1 MSMPTPQQ
9 IYRRVLANVD
19 IDSPA
24 HPLRKYMR
32 EAVEGLATDLDA
44 LTLLEIVDTHLNLLT
59 RMLTKEQ
66 VRALAEGVTKFEILG
81 VDVPVLK
88 GFAVPLSTDTE
99 ELTARRKRAALAQP
113 VRDALLN
120 ISPSEFEALWR
131 ILVAYLGGRHFDLR
145 GKSGDGGIDFTAEFN
160 LYRLSP
166 SLPHAAQEWLDQTE
180 SRSTLTIIGQAKHT
194 PNTTLPPAMFR
205 ELVGTMFLHNPEIET
220 GERKGS
226 TGMLV
231 TTGKF
236 SRNAESQARRAN
248 IILLDGEWVVSAII
262 NFGLGIEE
270 VSSQLKFDQ
279 AELSNLLQQALAE

>member
-1 MSMPTPQQ
+1 ME
-9 IYRRVLANVD
+9 

-24 HPLRKYMR
+24 HPLREYVR
-32 EAVEGLATDLDA
+32 EAVEELSTDLDP
-44 LTLLEIVDTHLNLLT
+44 LTIFEIADTNLTLLT
-59 RMLTKEQ
+59 RMLTREQ
-66 VRALAEGVTKFEILG
+66 VRAIGEGVSKFEILST
-81 VDVPVLK
+81 DFPVIK
-88 GFAVPLSTDTE
+88 GYAVPLSTDTE
-99 ELTARRKRAALAQP
+99 ELTARRQRAALAQP
-113 VRDALLN
+113 VRDALLS

-131 ILVAYLGGRHFDLR
+131 ILVEHLGGRHFVPR

-166 SLPHAAQEWLDQTE
+166 CLPHAAQEWLDKTE

-194 PNTTLPPAMFR
+194 PNSTLLPAILR
-205 ELVGTMFLHNPEIET
+205 ELVGTMFLHKPEIEK

-236 SRNAESQARRAN
+236 STNAEFQARRAN

-270 VSSQLKFDQ
+270 VSSQLEFDQ
-279 AELSNLLQQALAE
+279 AELSNLVQEAPAE